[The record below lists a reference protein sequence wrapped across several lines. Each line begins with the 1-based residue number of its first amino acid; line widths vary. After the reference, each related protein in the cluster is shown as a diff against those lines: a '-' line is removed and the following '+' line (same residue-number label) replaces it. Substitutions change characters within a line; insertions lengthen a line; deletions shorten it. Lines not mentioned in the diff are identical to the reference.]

1 MNLVIGM
8 SNTFDTEIPHIISAD
23 SVQGQFLDRIYCGDR
38 SALDEDLGNA
48 LAGTASS
55 GSIEKPGKTK
65 LYDVGT
71 IASIRTHRHGERLRA
86 CGAVSITYGAKSR
99 GLDALIYGTYSDAR
113 FIVVGTPAGITLA
126 PEGGAHQSTITASV
140 GLELPGVDFCEPAFA
155 TALDWLLCD
164 ALRRLGDPSGSST
177 YLRLSTRPIDQ
188 KPFTTLEQEK
198 TTAELHS
205 DVLAGGYRLWE
216 TSFPDFPQVILAGSG
231 AVMPELLSAATELEE
246 EGVGAT
252 VLDITSLGRLY
263 VEWSDS
269 LRHSSRHATTP
280 GDGYHLAK
288 LVPRRLRGAP
298 IVTVHDAASHAMAWL
313 GSVFGQRVIPIG
325 VDEFGESGTI
335 AELYGRFG
343 LLPPQI
349 VNSAL
354 VGLAANG
361 TL

>member
-1 MNLVIGM
+1 M
-8 SNTFDTEIPHIISAD
+8 
-23 SVQGQFLDRIYCGDR
+23 
-38 SALDEDLGNA
+38 
-48 LAGTASS
+48 
-55 GSIEKPGKTK
+55 
-65 LYDVGT
+65 
-71 IASIRTHRHGERLRA
+71 
-86 CGAVSITYGAKSR
+86 
-99 GLDALIYGTYSDAR
+99 
-113 FIVVGTPAGITLA
+113 
-126 PEGGAHQSTITASV
+126 
-140 GLELPGVDFCEPAFA
+140 
-155 TALDWLLCD
+155 
-164 ALRRLGDPSGSST
+164 
-177 YLRLSTRPIDQ
+177 
-188 KPFTTLEQEK
+188 
-198 TTAELHS
+198 
-205 DVLAGGYRLWE
+205 
-216 TSFPDFPQVILAGSG
+216 
-231 AVMPELLSAATELEE
+231 
-246 EGVGAT
+246 GAT

-263 VEWSDS
+263 AEWSDS

-288 LVPRRLRGAP
+288 LIPRRLRGAP